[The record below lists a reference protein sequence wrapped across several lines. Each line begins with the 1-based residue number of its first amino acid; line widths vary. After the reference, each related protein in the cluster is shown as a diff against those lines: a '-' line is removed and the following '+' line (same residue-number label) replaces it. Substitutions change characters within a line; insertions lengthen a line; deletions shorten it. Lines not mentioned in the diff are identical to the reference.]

1 MKPHAKSASGG
12 PRPALR
18 ARRMGIDTYRENVIY
33 MHAECDVCKSE
44 GFESQTRVLVS
55 SGSTSIPATLNVV
68 PSDLLRPGDAGLSE
82 VAWNALNA
90 SEGDALRVTHLPPPH
105 SMSHV
110 RAKTYGQELGLNEFR
125 TIVADVVTGQL
136 SNIEIATF
144 LTACAGDRMT
154 HEEVAHLTAAML
166 DAGERLSWPNR
177 IVVDKHCI
185 GGLPGNRTTP
195 IVVAIVA
202 ACGGIIPKTSS
213 RAITSPAGTA
223 DVMETLAPVALG
235 IATMQRVVEKES
247 GCIVWGGSVALSPA
261 DDALIRVERPL
272 DLDSKGQL
280 VASVLSKKAAAGS
293 THVVIDMPV
302 GPTAKVRSAKAA
314 ADLAHLFKVTA
325 KQIGLG
331 VQVVETDGSA
341 PVGRGIGPAL
351 EALDVLAVLRQTPD
365 APSDLRERSIAL
377 AGAVLELSGFAATN
391 TGPALANQTLVSGR
405 ALVKFERICEAQGGM
420 RIPGRA
426 EHTCDVPAA
435 SAGVVESVDNRRL
448 AKAAKLAGAPRA
460 LTAGLMLEVR
470 PGERVQRGQPLFT
483 LHAESPGELRYAR
496 EYVAEQP
503 AIIKIQGSADSRDPK
518 ETHSD

>member
-1 MKPHAKSASGG
+1 MNIQQDEIPSL
-12 PRPALR
+12 LR
-18 ARRMGIDTYRENVIY
+18 ARRAGIDTYREHVVY
-33 MHAECDVCKSE
+33 MHSECDVCRSE
-44 GFESQTRVLVS
+44 GFESQARVLVS
-55 SGSTSIPATLNVV
+55 AESESIPATLNVV
-68 PSDLLRPGDAGLSE
+68 SSNLLRPGEAGLSE

-110 RAKTYGQELGLNEFR
+110 RAKAYGQELGLDEFR
-125 TIVADVVTGQL
+125 TIVADVVAGRL
-136 SNIEIATF
+136 SSIEIAAF

-154 HEEVAHLTAAML
+154 HQEVASLTSAML
-166 DAGERLSWPNR
+166 DAGERLSWPNKV
-177 IVVDKHCI
+177 VVDKHCI

-223 DVMETLAPVALG
+223 DVMETLAPVELA
-235 IATMQRVVEKES
+235 IAAMRRVVEKEG

-261 DDALIRVERPL
+261 DDVLIRVERPL
-272 DLDSKGQL
+272 DLDSEGQL

-293 THVVIDMPV
+293 THVVIDIPV

-314 ADLAHLFKVTA
+314 ADLSHLFKVTA

-351 EALDVLAVLRQTPD
+351 EALDVLSVLRQAPD
-365 APSDLRERSIAL
+365 APSDLRERAIAL
-377 AGAVLELSGFAATN
+377 AGAVLELSGIAAPK
-391 TGPALANQTLVSGR
+391 TGPALADQTLVSGR

-426 EHTCDVPAA
+426 EHTCDVPADY
-435 SAGVVESVDNRRL
+435 SGVIASVDNRRL

-460 LTAGLMLEVR
+460 PTAGLTLEVR
-470 PGERVQRGQPLFT
+470 PGDRVQKGQPLFT

-496 EYVAEQP
+496 DYIVAQP
-503 AIIKIQGSADSRDPK
+503 AIIEVRRGEEPPDPK
-518 ETHSD
+518 ETCHD